1 MGESCDSAPAPPP
14 WPQSRQSLTESFS
27 TQTTSPA
34 PPSSLRGE
42 TVCLAPSSTRARGNS
57 VVKSFICF
65 LSYSVVNCH
74 GSLVQRNVQSIL
86 GEASISNII
95 YVLHHHIYYN
105 TPYNSIIKS
114 ATIHHRPTYTI
125 QPAIYYNT
133 PYNLAAKTYIMIKT
147 VVFRI
152 GYKLKGS
159 YVQCSYMLAIIFPY
173 SEIVYLIKS
182 LHISFGK
189 AGMFLN

>member
-1 MGESCDSAPAPPP
+1 MG
-14 WPQSRQSLTESFS
+14 
-27 TQTTSPA
+27 
-34 PPSSLRGE
+34 
-42 TVCLAPSSTRARGNS
+42 TRARGNS

-95 YVLHHHIYYN
+95 YVLHHHIFYN
-105 TPYNSIIKS
+105 TP
-114 ATIHHRPTYTI
+114 YTI

-133 PYNLAAKTYIMIKT
+133 PYNLAANTYIMIKT

-182 LHISFGK
+182 LHI
-189 AGMFLN
+189 

>member
-1 MGESCDSAPAPPP
+1 MGDSAPAPPP

-27 TQTTSPA
+27 TQTTWSA
-34 PPSSLRGE
+34 PPSSLPGE

-65 LSYSVVNCH
+65 LSYSVVKCH

-95 YVLHHHIYYN
+95 HVLHHHIYYN

-114 ATIHHRPTYTI
+114 ATIHHTTCYLLQYTI
-125 QPAIYYNT
+125 QPSSK
-133 PYNLAAKTYIMIKT
+133 NLHYD
-147 VVFRI
+147 
-152 GYKLKGS
+152 
-159 YVQCSYMLAIIFPY
+159 Q
-173 SEIVYLIKS
+173 
-182 LHISFGK
+182 
-189 AGMFLN
+189 